1 MPPETPADTAHQ
13 RVPSPSDNP
22 MFLRNIRIAA
32 RAFIAFAAIASLSV
46 FLGLFALKQIGE
58 VQSQAADI
66 QNNWMQRV
74 RILAL
79 ANASLDRFRLG
90 EMAHILSS
98 SDADMQTYE
107 DKSAGRLKS
116 VKEQLTQYAA
126 LLRNADEKAKLD
138 VFNQSLEAY
147 AKNHTEMLKRSRSGD
162 KASARDFLNS
172 IRESYEQMTKNFD
185 QLIDLANKGAEQA
198 GQTSVSAYQ
207 HAVTGISI
215 VILLV
220 SGGTILVAWLLT
232 RSITGP
238 IIEAVHVAE
247 TIAKGD
253 LTQPINPNGNDEAT
267 RLLKAQEIMRD
278 NLVQTLRQIT
288 GSSSQLAAAAE
299 ELNAVTAEG
308 SRDLQQQHGEIEQAA
323 TAVTE
328 MTTAIEE
335 VARNAASTS
344 DLSQESRSI
353 ALKGQQR
360 MVEALNA
367 IQALTRGVEV
377 SSGQVGGLAE
387 QAKGIGKVLDV
398 IRTIAEQTNLLA
410 LNAAI
415 EAARAGEA
423 GRGFAVV
430 ADEVRALAHRTA
442 QSTQEIEHMIG
453 SIQTNTASTVHTML
467 DSTAMTQQTLA
478 LAELAQQALADILAA
493 NNEINER
500 NLMITTAAA
509 EQADV
514 ARAVDRNLLNIQQLS
529 IQSAEGSTQTTAASQ
544 SLASLAH
551 ELNTMVKHFQI

>member
-1 MPPETPADTAHQ
+1 
-13 RVPSPSDNP
+13 

-32 RAFIAFAAIASLSV
+32 RAFIGFAAIASLSV

-90 EMAHILSS
+90 EMAHILSA

-116 VKEQLTQYAA
+116 VKEQLAQYAA
-126 LLRNADEKAKLD
+126 LLRTPEEKSRLE
-138 VFNQSLEAY
+138 VFNQSLDGY
-147 AKNHTEMLKRSRSGD
+147 AKNHNEMLKRSRSGD
-162 KASARDFLNS
+162 KAGARDFLSS

-185 QLIDLANKGAEQA
+185 QLIDLANKGAESA
-198 GQTSVSAYQ
+198 GQTSVAAYQ
-207 HAVTGISI
+207 HAVGGIALVI
-215 VILLV
+215 VLV
-220 SGGTILVAWLLT
+220 SGGTVLVAWLLT

-238 IIEAVHVAE
+238 IIEAVRVAE

-253 LTQPINPNGNDEAT
+253 LTQPINPTGNDEAT
-267 RLLKAQEIMRD
+267 RLLRAQETMRN

-335 VARNAASTS
+335 VARNAATTS

-360 MVEALNA
+360 MLEALTS
-367 IQALTRGVEV
+367 IQALTRGVQI
-377 SSGQVGGLAE
+377 SSDQVGGLAE

-415 EAARAGEA
+415 EAARAGDA

-442 QSTQEIEHMIG
+442 QSTQEIEQMIG
-453 SIQTNTASTVHTML
+453 SIQTNTASTVNTML
-467 DSTAMTQQTLA
+467 DSSTMTQQTIG
-478 LAELAQQALADILAA
+478 LAELAQQALTDILAA
-493 NNEINER
+493 NDEINNR
-500 NLMITTAAA
+500 NLVITTAAA

-529 IQSAEGSTQTTAASQ
+529 IQSAEGSTQTTVASQ

-551 ELNTMVKHFQI
+551 ELNTMVKHFQV

>member
-1 MPPETPADTAHQ
+1 
-13 RVPSPSDNP
+13 
-22 MFLRNIRIAA
+22 MFLRNIRIAT
-32 RAFIAFAAIASLSV
+32 RAFIGFAAIASLSV

-58 VQSQAADI
+58 VQSQATDI

-116 VKEQLTQYAA
+116 VKEQLAQYAA
-126 LLRNADEKAKLD
+126 LLRTPEEKSRLE

-162 KASARDFLNS
+162 KAGARDFLNS

-198 GQTSVSAYQ
+198 GQTSVAAYQ

-220 SGGTILVAWLLT
+220 SCGTVLVAWLLT

-238 IIEAVHVAE
+238 IIEAVRVAE

-253 LTQPINPNGNDEAT
+253 LTQPINPTGNDEAT
-267 RLLKAQEIMRD
+267 RLLRAQEVMRN

-344 DLSQESRSI
+344 DLSQESRSM

-360 MVEALNA
+360 MVEALNS

-442 QSTQEIEHMIG
+442 QSTQEIEQMVG
-453 SIQTNTASTVHTML
+453 SIQTHTASTVNTML
-467 DSTAMTQQTLA
+467 DSSTMTQQTLA
-478 LAELAQQALADILAA
+478 LAESAQQALADILAA
-493 NNEINER
+493 NDEINNR
-500 NLMITTAAA
+500 NLVITTAAA

-551 ELNTMVKHFQI
+551 ELNTMVKHFQV

>member
-1 MPPETPADTAHQ
+1 M
-13 RVPSPSDNP
+13 V
-22 MFLRNIRIAA
+22 LRNLTIAS
-32 RAFIAFAAIASLSV
+32 RAFIGFAAIAFLSIL
-46 FLGLFALKQIGE
+46 LGLFALKQIRE
-58 VQSQAADI
+58 VQAQATDI
-66 QNNWMQRV
+66 QDNWMQRV

-116 VKEQLTQYAA
+116 VKEQLAQYAA
-126 LLRNADEKAKLD
+126 LLHTPEEKSRLD
-138 VFNQSLEAY
+138 VFNQSLDAY

-162 KASARDFLNS
+162 KAGARDFLNS

-198 GQTSVSAYQ
+198 GQTSVGAYQ
-207 HAVTGISI
+207 HAVSGITI

-220 SGGTILVAWLLT
+220 SAGTVLVAWLLT

-238 IIEAVHVAE
+238 IIEAVLVAE

-253 LTQPINPNGNDEAT
+253 LTQPINPAGNDEAS
-267 RLLKAQEIMRD
+267 RLLAALAVMQGS
-278 NLVQTLRQIT
+278 LLTTLKQIT
-288 GSSSQLAAAAE
+288 HSSTQLASAAE

-328 MTTAIEE
+328 MTSAIEE
-335 VARNAASTS
+335 VARNASSTS
-344 DLSQESRSI
+344 DLSQESRTI

-360 MVEALNA
+360 MIEAVTA
-367 IQALTRGVEV
+367 IAALTRGVEV
-377 SSGQVGGLAE
+377 SSEQIGGLAA
-387 QAKGIGKVLDV
+387 QAQGIGKVLDV

-442 QSTQEIEHMIG
+442 QSTREIEEMIG
-453 SIQTNTASTVHTML
+453 SIQTGTA
-467 DSTAMTQQTLA
+467 TAVSGMHNSSNMTRQTLELAEAAKTA
-478 LAELAQQALADILAA
+478 LAEIVEA
-493 NNEINER
+493 NDEINNR
-500 NLMITTAAA
+500 NLVITTAAD
-509 EQADV
+509 EQAHV
-514 ARAVDRNLLNIQQLS
+514 ARSVDRNLLNIRELS
-529 IQSAEGSTQTTAASQ
+529 IQSSEGSHQTTAASQ
-544 SLASLAH
+544 SLASLAY
-551 ELNTMVKHFQI
+551 ELNTMVKHFQV

>member
-1 MPPETPADTAHQ
+1 
-13 RVPSPSDNP
+13 

-32 RAFIAFAAIASLSV
+32 RAFIGFAAIALLSI
-46 FLGLFALKQIGE
+46 FLGLFALNQIAE

-79 ANASLDRFRLG
+79 ANASLDRYRLG

-98 SDADMQTYE
+98 TDAEMQTYE
-107 DKSAGRLKS
+107 DKSAGRLKN

-126 LLRNADEKAKLD
+126 LLRTADEKSQLD
-138 VFNQSLEAY
+138 QFNQSLEGY

-162 KASARDFLNS
+162 KAGARDFLNS
-172 IRESYEQMTKNFD
+172 IRESYEHMTKNFD
-185 QLIDLANKGAEQA
+185 QLIDLSNKGAEQA
-198 GQTSVSAYQ
+198 GLTSVAAYQ
-207 HAVTGISI
+207 NAVSGIAI
-215 VILLV
+215 VIVLV
-220 SGGTILVAWLLT
+220 SAGTVLVAWLLT

-238 IIEAVHVAE
+238 IIEAVHAAE

-253 LTQPINPNGNDEAT
+253 LTQPINPTGNDEAT
-267 RLLKAQEIMRD
+267 RLLRAQETMRN
-278 NLVQTLRQIT
+278 NLVQTLKQIT

-328 MTTAIEE
+328 MTSAIEE

-344 DLSQESRSI
+344 ELSMESRTI

-360 MVEALNA
+360 MVEALHA
-367 IQALTRGVEV
+367 IQALTRGVQT

-398 IRTIAEQTNLLA
+398 IRGIAEQTNLLA

-442 QSTQEIEHMIG
+442 QSTREIEQMVG
-453 SIQTNTASTVHTML
+453 SIQSNTADTVNTML
-467 DSTAMTQQTLA
+467 DSSNMTQQTLE
-478 LAELAQQALADILAA
+478 LAELAQKALADILAA
-493 NNEINER
+493 NNEINDR
-500 NLMITTAAA
+500 NLVITSAAD
-509 EQADV
+509 EQAEV

-529 IQSAEGSTQTTAASQ
+529 VQSAQGSTQTTAASQ

-551 ELNTMVKHFQI
+551 ELNTMVKQFRI

>member
-1 MPPETPADTAHQ
+1 
-13 RVPSPSDNP
+13 
-22 MFLRNIRIAA
+22 MFLRNIRIAT
-32 RAFIAFAAIASLSV
+32 RAFIGFAAIASLSV

-58 VQSQAADI
+58 VQSQATDI

-116 VKEQLTQYAA
+116 VKEQLAQYAA
-126 LLRNADEKAKLD
+126 LLRTPEEKSRLE

-198 GQTSVSAYQ
+198 GQTSVAAYQ

-220 SGGTILVAWLLT
+220 SGGTVLVAWLLT

-238 IIEAVHVAE
+238 IIEAVRVAE

-253 LTQPINPNGNDEAT
+253 LTQPINPTGNDEAT
-267 RLLKAQEIMRD
+267 RLLRAQEVMRN

-344 DLSQESRSI
+344 DLSQESRTM

-360 MVEALNA
+360 MVEALNS

-377 SSGQVGGLAE
+377 ISGQVGGLAE

-442 QSTQEIEHMIG
+442 QSTQEIEQMVG
-453 SIQTNTASTVHTML
+453 SIQTHTASTVITML
-467 DSTAMTQQTLA
+467 DSSTMTQQTLA
-478 LAELAQQALADILAA
+478 LAESAQQALADILAA
-493 NNEINER
+493 NDEINNR
-500 NLMITTAAA
+500 NLVITTAAA

-551 ELNTMVKHFQI
+551 ELNTMVKHFQV

>member
-1 MPPETPADTAHQ
+1 
-13 RVPSPSDNP
+13 

-32 RAFIAFAAIASLSV
+32 RAFIGFAAIASLSV

-116 VKEQLTQYAA
+116 VKEQLAQYAA
-126 LLRNADEKAKLD
+126 LLRTPEEKSRLD
-138 VFNQSLEAY
+138 VFNQSLEGY

-162 KASARDFLNS
+162 KAGARDFLNS

-198 GQTSVSAYQ
+198 GQTSDAAYQ
-207 HAVTGISI
+207 HAVGGITL

-220 SGGTILVAWLLT
+220 SGGTVLVAWLLT

-238 IIEAVHVAE
+238 IIEAVQVAE
-247 TIAKGD
+247 TIARGD
-253 LTQPINPNGNDEAT
+253 LTQPINPTGNDEAT
-267 RLLKAQEIMRD
+267 RLLRAQETMRN

-299 ELNAVTAEG
+299 QLNAVTAEG
-308 SRDLQQQHGEIEQAA
+308 SRDLQQQHAEIEQAA

-360 MVEALNA
+360 MVEALNS

-442 QSTQEIEHMIG
+442 QSTQEIEQMIG
-453 SIQTNTASTVHTML
+453 SIQTNTASTVNTML
-467 DSTAMTQQTLA
+467 DSSSMTQQTLG

-493 NNEINER
+493 NDEINGR
-500 NLMITTAAA
+500 NLVITTAAA

-551 ELNTMVKHFQI
+551 ELNTMVKHFQV

>member
-1 MPPETPADTAHQ
+1 
-13 RVPSPSDNP
+13 
-22 MFLRNIRIAA
+22 MFLRNIRIAT
-32 RAFIAFAAIASLSV
+32 RAFIGFAAIASLSV

-58 VQSQAADI
+58 VQSQATDI

-116 VKEQLTQYAA
+116 VKEQLAQYAA
-126 LLRNADEKAKLD
+126 LLRTPEEKSRLE

-198 GQTSVSAYQ
+198 GQTSVAAYQ

-220 SGGTILVAWLLT
+220 SGGTVLVAWLLT

-238 IIEAVHVAE
+238 IIEAVRVAE

-253 LTQPINPNGNDEAT
+253 LTQPINPTGNDEAT
-267 RLLKAQEIMRD
+267 RLLRAQEVMRN

-344 DLSQESRSI
+344 DLSQESRSM

-360 MVEALNA
+360 MVEALNS

-442 QSTQEIEHMIG
+442 QSTQEIEQMVG
-453 SIQTNTASTVHTML
+453 SIQTHTASTVNTML
-467 DSTAMTQQTLA
+467 DSSTMTQQTLA
-478 LAELAQQALADILAA
+478 LAESAQQALADILAA
-493 NNEINER
+493 NDEINNR
-500 NLMITTAAA
+500 NLVITTAAA

-529 IQSAEGSTQTTAASQ
+529 IQSAEGSAQTTAASQ

-551 ELNTMVKHFQI
+551 ELNTMVKHFQV